1 MNSKK
6 PHRPSP
12 NERTMRP
19 VFLIFC
25 EGITEENYI
34 HMLQRFY
41 HAQIRVITQVE
52 GQSIC
57 QRLIRKHKDRLRLKP
72 NEVIETFLM
81 YDLDV
86 NEVNKKLFECDAI
99 PLFSNPCV
107 ELWFLLHSKDQKGAL
122 SSDEVIRELKKSD
135 VVWRSYQ
142 KGDFTINQKQ
152 VLWNK
157 RLEAV
162 KRAKLMKSLDNP
174 SSGVFILIEK
184 LEKLHDCTE
193 SSYRL

>member
-1 MNSKK
+1 MRSKK

-34 HMLQRFY
+34 HMLQQLYR
-41 HAQIRVITQVE
+41 AQIRVITHVE

-57 QRLIRKHKDRLRLKP
+57 QNIIRKHKEKIRLKP
-72 NEVIETFLM
+72 NEVVETFLM

-86 NEVNKKLFECDAI
+86 EEVNKKLLECDAV

-107 ELWFLLHSKDQKGAL
+107 ELWFLLHSKDQKTTNENLENRFGTSKKNEL
-122 SSDEVIRELKKSD
+122 IESSEENS
-135 VVWRSYQ
+135 
-142 KGDFTINQKQ
+142 
-152 VLWNK
+152 NK
-157 RLEAV
+157 R
-162 KRAKLMKSLDNP
+162 KRKPANN
-174 SSGVFILIEK
+174 SGF
-184 LEKLHDCTE
+184 
-193 SSYRL
+193 

>member
-1 MNSKK
+1 MRSKK

-34 HMLQRFY
+34 HMLQQLYR
-41 HAQIRVITQVE
+41 AQIRVITHVE

-57 QRLIRKHKDRLRLKP
+57 QNIIRKHKEKIRLKP
-72 NEVIETFLM
+72 NEVVETFLM

-86 NEVNKKLFECDAI
+86 EEVNKKLLECDAV

-107 ELWFLLHSKDQKGAL
+107 ELWFLLHSKDQKTTI
-122 SSDEVIRELKKSD
+122 STDEVIRELKKSD
-135 VVWRSYQ
+135 AVWHSYE
-142 KGDFTINQKQ
+142 KGDFTITQKQ
-152 VLWNK
+152 VLWNN

-162 KRAKLMKSLDNP
+162 KRVKLLKSLNNP
-174 SSGVFILIEK
+174 SSGVYILIEK
-184 LEKLHDCTE
+184 LEKLHD
-193 SSYRL
+193 

>member
-1 MNSKK
+1 MKPK
-6 PHRPSP
+6 RPHRPDP
-12 NERTMRP
+12 HGLKMQP

-25 EGITEENYI
+25 EGETEESYI

-41 HAQIRVITQVE
+41 RAQIRVITQVE

-57 QRLIRKHKDRLRLKP
+57 QNLIKQRREKIRVKP

-122 SSDEVIRELKKSD
+122 STDEVIRELKKSD
-135 VVWRSYQ
+135 AVWRSYE
-142 KGDFTINQKQ
+142 KGDFTITQKQ
-152 VLWNK
+152 VLWNN

-162 KRAKLMKSLDNP
+162 KRAKLMKSLNNP
-174 SSGVFILIEK
+174 SSGVYILIEK
-184 LEKLHDCTE
+184 LEKLHDCP
-193 SSYRL
+193 

>member
-1 MNSKK
+1 MNSKR

-12 NERTMRP
+12 KGQTMRP

-25 EGITEENYI
+25 EGITEEIYI

-41 HAQIRVITQVE
+41 RAQIRVITQVE

-57 QRLIRKHKDRLRLKP
+57 QNLIKQRKEKIRVKP

-107 ELWFLLHSKDQKGAL
+107 ELWFLLHSKDQKT
-122 SSDEVIRELKKSD
+122 SISTDEVIRELKKSD
-135 VVWRSYQ
+135 AVWRSYE
-142 KGDFTINQKQ
+142 KGDFTITQKQ
-152 VLWNK
+152 VLWNN

-162 KRAKLMKSLDNP
+162 KRAKLMKSLNNP
-174 SSGVFILIEK
+174 SSGVYILIEK
-184 LEKLHDCTE
+184 LEKLHDCT
-193 SSYRL
+193 

>member
-1 MNSKK
+1 MNSKR

-12 NERTMRP
+12 NGKTMRP

-25 EGITEENYI
+25 EGITEEIYI

-41 HAQIRVITQVE
+41 RAQIRVITQVE

-57 QRLIRKHKDRLRLKP
+57 QSLIKQRKEKIRVKP

-107 ELWFLLHSKDQKGAL
+107 ELWFLLHSKDQKT
-122 SSDEVIRELKKSD
+122 SITTDEVIRELKKSD
-135 VVWRSYQ
+135 AVWRSYE
-142 KGDFTINQKQ
+142 KGDFTVTQKQ
-152 VLWNK
+152 VLWNN
-157 RLEAV
+157 RLDAI
-162 KRAKLMKSLDNP
+162 KRAKLLKSLNNP
-174 SSGVFILIEK
+174 SSGVYILIEK
-184 LEKLHDCTE
+184 LEKLHDCP
-193 SSYRL
+193 